1 MASIKRVVVIGGGPA
16 GSMAAARLA
25 ASGLTVSLFDEKMA
39 WEKPCGGGI
48 TYKAYSEYPFLRDN
62 VVPKQSVS
70 STWLHST
77 KVGGV
82 RVDLNQPI
90 LIYSRKA
97 LNGLLLD
104 RAESSGVQIEQ
115 ERITAVAQTDN
126 GWSIRT
132 KRGSMHAD
140 YVVAATGARNNLPEM
155 GSAFQAADTMTA
167 LGYYVPGERRDI
179 DIQFFEGFEGY
190 IWVFPRPGHLS
201 VGICAKGV
209 SAQALRA
216 RLEEYMRLHDIPL
229 ADAKFYAH
237 MLPSLETK
245 AWGTN
250 RVAGSRWLA
259 VGDAAGF
266 VDPITGEGIYYA
278 IRSGDLAGELIGSDL
293 HAPEKHPEL
302 YRERLR
308 GDFTDDLAF
317 AATIAKRVYLG
328 RFLFGANHARMVQFL
343 RRSPTFS
350 ATMQEVFAGTIT
362 YFDFRKKLLANI
374 NGSLGEIATN
384 YLLGRPSAPSVGT

>member
-1 MASIKRVVVIGGGPA
+1 MKRVVVIGGGPA

-25 ASGLTVSLFDEKMA
+25 EAGLSVSLFDEKLA

-48 TYKAYSEYPFLRDN
+48 TFKAYSQYPFLRDN
-62 VVPKQSVS
+62 EVPKQLVS
-70 STWLHST
+70 KTWLHST

-90 LIYSRKA
+90 VIYSRKA
-97 LNGLLLD
+97 LNGLMLE
-104 RAESSGVQIEQ
+104 RAGNAGAQIEQ
-115 ERITAVAQTDN
+115 DRITGIDRKEA
-126 GWSIRT
+126 GWTIRT
-132 KRGSMHAD
+132 KRGSVEAD
-140 YVVAATGARNNLPEM
+140 YVVAATGARNNLAGM
-155 GSAFQAADTMTA
+155 GTAFKPADTMTA
-167 LGYYVPGERRDI
+167 LGYYVPSERRDI

-201 VGICAKGV
+201 VGICGKGGV
-209 SAQALRA
+209 AQILRA

-229 ADAKFYAH
+229 KDATFYGH
-237 MLPSLETK
+237 MLPSLDYDS
-245 AWGTN
+245 WRNN
-250 RVAGSRWLA
+250 RVAGDRWMA

-278 IRSGDLAGELIGSDL
+278 IRSGDLAGQLIGSDL
-293 HAPEKHPEL
+293 HAPEKHPQL
-302 YRERLR
+302 YAETLR

-328 RFLFGANHARMVQFL
+328 SFLFGANHARMVQFL
-343 RRSPTFS
+343 RRSPTFL

-362 YFDFRKKLLANI
+362 YFDFRRKLLANI
-374 NGSLGEIATN
+374 NSSLGEIATN
-384 YLLGRPSAPSVGT
+384 YLLGRPPAESVRT